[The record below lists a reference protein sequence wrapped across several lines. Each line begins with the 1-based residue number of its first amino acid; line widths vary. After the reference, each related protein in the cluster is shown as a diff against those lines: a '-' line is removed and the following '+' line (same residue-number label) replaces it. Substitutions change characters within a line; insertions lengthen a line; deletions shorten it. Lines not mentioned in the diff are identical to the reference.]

1 MHIED
6 FVMLHEGAVLKLI
19 IMFYILIEVS
29 VFLLLTVFAYIKI
42 RLQVDSMSW
51 DITGFFLEMKSY
63 QWYKKKMDD
72 IKNHRTPEDEDLGTV
87 LNDEELLREEFKTAD

>member
-19 IMFYILIEVS
+19 IIFYILVEVS
-29 VFLLLTVFAYIKI
+29 VFLLLTLFAYIKI
-42 RLQVDSMSW
+42 RLQVDKMSW

-72 IKNHRTPEDEDLGTV
+72 IKNHRTADDEDAGPI
-87 LNDEELLREEFKTAD
+87 LNDEELLREEFKTVD

>member
-6 FVMLHEGAVLKLI
+6 FVMLHEGTVLKLI

>member
-1 MHIED
+1 
-6 FVMLHEGAVLKLI
+6 
-19 IMFYILIEVS
+19 
-29 VFLLLTVFAYIKI
+29 
-42 RLQVDSMSW
+42 MSW

-72 IKNHRTPEDEDLGTV
+72 IKNHRTSEDEDLGNV

>member
-1 MHIED
+1 
-6 FVMLHEGAVLKLI
+6 
-19 IMFYILIEVS
+19 
-29 VFLLLTVFAYIKI
+29 
-42 RLQVDSMSW
+42 MSW